1 MNKLIIDAAKDKI
14 FLMIINNDIN
24 YSITHEN
31 SKINYEKL
39 SILINDFLNKKNL
52 DLDKVSQIYVNRGP
66 GSFAGIR
73 NSLSVVKAFH
83 LANKIG
89 YNFVE
94 LFTERKINK
103 KNPIWSEKGR
113 YLLKKISKKN
123 NLSLITAC
131 DDHIISSGFN
141 KKYLTY
147 VRQLLDKLSQLKIK
161 IVSSILGRHEKD
173 GIYNISSNSLRQLIS

>member
-83 LANKIG
+83 LTHKIDYYCFSFEDFG
-89 YNFVE
+89 QKNEVKYENIPKLCDKLKVE
-94 LFTERKINK
+94 KNLI
-103 KNPIWSEKGR
+103 NPI
-113 YLLKKISKKN
+113 YLS
-123 NLSLITAC
+123 
-131 DDHIISSGFN
+131 
-141 KKYLTY
+141 
-147 VRQLLDKLSQLKIK
+147 
-161 IVSSILGRHEKD
+161 
-173 GIYNISSNSLRQLIS
+173 